1 MSLDRNKKDGLVVE
15 YYPLTNIISRE
26 HYLVD
31 GKIKGRV
38 KEFYSNGQ
46 IQSTYFIGDE
56 GFSGISQEWW
66 ENGNKRS
73 ISYEDSDGTNKT
85 WYRNGDIKSETEVKN
100 NVTVSEKEW
109 YETGENFSSYKSNGN
124 RGEYIAWDKDGNIV
138 SKGTYIDGKLEG
150 KVFGINGMTSKLHRT
165 FDVKFELTYKN
176 GKKEGLY
183 TGYSYSGKKTTV
195 NYSND
200 EKDGIETRYH
210 KNGQKQS
217 EVEYSQGKFHG
228 KSRGG
233 RTLYWDDKG
242 NPRKVVIKE
251 SSNQNLSRSDD
262 GSDLYDNALTEDE
275 QGLGGGFWS
284 DMGL

>member
-1 MSLDRNKKDGLVVE
+1 MSLNYNKKDGLVVE

-73 ISYEDSDGTNKT
+73 ICYEDSDGTNKT
-85 WYRNGDIKSETEVKN
+85 WHINGNIKSETEVKN

-109 YETGENFSSYKSNGN
+109 YKTGEKFSSYKLNGN

-138 SKGTYIDGKLEG
+138 SKGTYINGKLEG
-150 KVFGINGMTSKLHRT
+150 KVFGIRGFLSKLGT
-165 FDVKFELTYKN
+165 TYDDKFELTYKN

-183 TGYSYSGKKTTV
+183 TGYSYSGEKTTV

-210 KNGQKQS
+210 KNGQKKS
-217 EVEYSQGKFHG
+217 EVEYSQGKSG
-228 KSRGG
+228 GSRVF
-233 RTLYWDDKG
+233 YWDDKG
-242 NPRKVVIKE
+242 NPIKVVKE
-251 SSNQNLSRSDD
+251 KSSNQKSSRSDD
-262 GSDLYDNALTEDE
+262 GPDLYDNALTEDE
-275 QGLGGGFWS
+275 QGLDRGFWS
-284 DMGL
+284 DMDL